1 MSFVITNEEL
11 KSLHASNPAAEIKTA
26 IETAATSDDDGS
38 KQALLAK
45 FLAAS
50 KEVTDLSKAPS
61 DSIKL
66 TLYALYKQG
75 LGATPKKPGMLD
87 FVGKKKYEAWEG
99 KKDLAVNEAQQQ
111 YIDQV
116 EELKKAE

>member
-11 KSLHASNPAAEIKTA
+11 KTLHAGSPAAEVKTA
-26 IETAATSDDDGS
+26 IETAATSDEDGK
-38 KQALLAK
+38 KQELLAK

-50 KEVTDLSKAPS
+50 KEVTTLTKTPS
-61 DSIKL
+61 NDVKL

-75 LGATPKKPGMLD
+75 LGATPTKPGMLD

-99 KKDLAVNEAQQQ
+99 KKGLKVDEAQQQ